1 LFFYGSSYATIS
13 TNPSPPADRFFS
25 SKETKT
31 NIVKKNTRKNIESNF
46 FGKFNL
52 DKDKKVLTTLDIF
65 YSLSYESQH

>member
-1 LFFYGSSYATIS
+1 MMPLYS
-13 TNPSPPADRFFS
+13 ADRLFS

-31 NIVKKNTRKNIESNF
+31 NTVKKNTRQNIESKF
-46 FGKFNL
+46 FGKFNF